1 LLAWAPRWH
10 AAWGRS
16 PPRAVTGYI
25 PQSSQ
30 SWGDTTMR
38 YCVGI
43 DLGAVSCTAAVRHG
57 HDITP
62 GVLGEAGEAAMP
74 AVALPRADGSV
85 LTGEEAD
92 RRSPYEPGLVARMV
106 TARLADPEPI
116 VVDGWPCDPLHL
128 TEELLRTALDRLA
141 PHPGARPD
149 QLVVTYPLRPGDASE
164 PVLADRKST
173 RLNSSHVKISYAV
186 FCL

>member
-1 LLAWAPRWH
+1 GSRRRRRTARVRSRRRPRRRRSPGPRSPVARLLAWAPRWH

-43 DLGAVSCTAAVRHG
+43 DLGAVSCTAATGSLPRASRGWGARTMRYCVGIDLGAVSCVAAVRHG

-92 RRSPYEPGLVARMV
+92 RRSPYEPGL
-106 TARLADPEPI
+106 
-116 VVDGWPCDPLHL
+116 
-128 TEELLRTALDRLA
+128 
-141 PHPGARPD
+141 
-149 QLVVTYPLRPGDASE
+149 
-164 PVLADRKST
+164 
-173 RLNSSHVKISYAV
+173 
-186 FCL
+186 